1 VTKRGLPLLPAAR
14 VPPPPRRDSS
24 PRLKRDS
31 DSAQIDVLAVGFED
45 EPSTKPT
52 TESLAVYQSLLSV
65 FDGLSPAERTEFVE
79 LAAVWASMRPGER
92 RALLGLISRR

>member
-1 VTKRGLPLLPAAR
+1 V
-14 VPPPPRRDSS
+14 
-24 PRLKRDS
+24 PRLPKLPPTPKRPALAPS
-31 DSAQIDVLAVGFED
+31 RSAVIEVRSWED
-45 EPSTKPT
+45 EPRTKPT

-79 LAAVWASMRPGER
+79 LAAVWASMKPGER

>member
-1 VTKRGLPLLPAAR
+1 VPAPSR
-14 VPPPPRRDSS
+14 
-24 PRLKRDS
+24 
-31 DSAQIDVLAVGFED
+31 SAVIEVRSWEED
-45 EPSTKPT
+45 EPRTKPT

-79 LAAVWASMRPGER
+79 LAAVWAGMKPGER